1 MSICNKQFGMI
12 AADLAAANDLVALGD
27 HLRTALDNP
36 ALTKGWRS
44 QLLKLEAFL
53 DDGQP
58 RFSIHAGEGN
68 SKLPF
73 VSFSTAPGSTCPG
86 AGECLEFCYS
96 YRAWRYPA
104 ALARQI
110 QNTVLMQ
117 TKRGRALILA
127 DLDTYAKKAAPTLNY
142 RLYVDGDFQNETQL
156 AFWMDALASRPWLKC
171 YGYSKSWAEFV
182 EYARTGGE
190 FPSNYLL
197 NLSSGSNAS
206 PEVAAAVRKLSCVR
220 GEFNAVSLGRAVKS
234 TDHGDRAH
242 QAELRQVYGKKAFTC
257 PGQCGT
263 CTKVEHACGSDRFKG
278 LDIIIAVH

>member
-1 MSICNKQFGMI
+1 MTICNKAFGMI

-36 ALTKGWRS
+36 ELTKGWKS

-53 DDGQP
+53 EDGQP
-58 RFSIHAGEGN
+58 RFSIHAGDGN

-86 AGECLEFCYS
+86 AGECLSFCYS

-104 ALARQI
+104 ALCRQL

-117 TKRGRALILA
+117 TRKGRALILA
-127 DLDTYAKKAAPTLNY
+127 DLDSYAKRAAPTLNY
-142 RLYVDGDFQNETQL
+142 RLYVDGDFQNVEQL
-156 AFWMDALASRPWLKC
+156 AFWMHALADRPWLKC

-182 EYARTGGE
+182 EYDATGGE

-206 PEVAAAVRKLSCVR
+206 DQVAAAVRQLSCVR
-220 GEFNAVSLGRAVKS
+220 GEFNAVSLGRSVKS
-234 TDHGDRAH
+234 TDHNNREH
-242 QAELRQVYGKKAFTC
+242 QAELRQAYGKKAFTC

-263 CTKVEHACGSDRFKG
+263 CTKQEHACGSDRFKG